1 MPLVV
6 TIPSPEEI
14 GSGSSQLFSDIVALA
29 RADEPPLP
37 PKDWAYEFSDGH
49 KFEDAVGS
57 YV

>member
-29 RADEPPLP
+29 EDNTLFPR
-37 PKDWAYEFSDGH
+37 DWGYEFSDGH
-49 KFEDAVGS
+49 KFYDPDKL